1 MGFGLLF
8 IGYFIAFVG
17 FFSFLRLAGYGIMLM
32 GAKKLK
38 QYNTAFGFLE
48 IFCGFMLVV
57 SLASSALDLCNMIMG
72 EGFIAPTIITAIRI
86 SEIFLSCTFS
96 LVMLWGVR
104 SIAIDTEEQ
113 KISVAAVRNAIFV
126 LIYAAAYGVSLL
138 PFGFAKY
145 FSLPLLLVQLIWV
158 ALNLVLIF
166 SCYAKIC
173 DENDVN
179 MERKPSRF
187 AFVNEM
193 RAQKEERERQNE
205 EKYAERAKRK
215 NKRK

>member
-38 QYNTAFGFLE
+38 QYNTAFGLLE
-48 IFCGFMLVV
+48 IFCCFMLVV
-57 SLASSALDLCNMIMG
+57 SLASSALDVCNLIMG
-72 EGFIAPTIITAIRI
+72 EGFIAPTFIEITRTA
-86 SEIFLSCTFS
+86 EIFLSCVFS
-96 LVMLWGVR
+96 LVMLWGIR
-104 SIAIDTEEQ
+104 SIAIETDE
-113 KISVAAVRNAIFV
+113 KKLSIAAVRNGIFV
-126 LIYAAAYGVSLL
+126 IIYAVAYGVSLL
-138 PFGFAKY
+138 PFAFTKY
-145 FSLPLLLVQLIWV
+145 FALPLLFVQLTWV
-158 ALNLVLIF
+158 ALNLILVF

-173 DENDVN
+173 DENDVD
-179 MERKPSRF
+179 MEQKPSRF

-205 EKYAERAKRK
+205 AKFAERAK
-215 NKRK
+215 KRKKRK